1 MRLKVYSGPLGNL
14 REPPFDGDEMNL
26 HMPQDPEAESELKN
40 LAAVPYQI
48 ISPGNNAPII
58 GIYQDSMLGSY
69 RFTRENISFSHK
81 EAMNLL
87 MMFDRVNPAA
97 LTGGKSVNDRISNFE
112 VMSQILPPLSIKVKN
127 KQFDGEKEN
136 IAESNNVVEIKDGHY
151 LRGQMDK
158 GILGSG
164 TKGLIH
170 RVCNSFGNMASAKF
184 IDDLQN
190 IVTEYMKQSSF
201 SVGIS
206 DLITS
211 ATTNAKIISIITD
224 KKTDVKKLIDQVQ
237 VGIFENNSGKTN
249 EEEFETKINNIL
261 GKAQSEAGR
270 EALKNLSK
278 DNRFV
283 IMFNAGS
290 KGTEINIQQM
300 TACLG
305 QQNVDGKRIPYG
317 FEHRTLPHYTKYD
330 DSPVARGFVESS
342 YINGLSP
349 QEVFFHAMGGR
360 IGLIDTAVKSV
371 VSNTPIIII
380 ENGEPR
386 YVEIGKWIDNQL
398 DNCAT
403 PEDIQHFTERRME
416 LLNTANIYI
425 PTTDENG
432 IVTWGE
438 VTAVTRHDPGTEL
451 YEIKTSGGRSVIVT
465 ESKSLLIW
473 NSVAKKL
480 VETLT
485 PEIKVGDCVPV
496 TAELCEPPIIKES
509 IDMSVYLPKTKYI
522 YGTEFNTAIQ
532 MMEHAMEERSKIPDG
547 WWEENN
553 GLNFVLPYVK
563 KASLQRTLI
572 RSNTDNIKSGF
583 IYPYHAAR
591 KGTSISDHFELNE
604 ENGIFIGLFLAEGNA
619 FRNTVTITNM
629 NDDIIAFMKNWFEK
643 KNICSTERRRIN
655 KIGGT
660 TRTITGNSSILATF
674 ITKLVGSGAAN
685 KYVPTEAFIA
695 PRAFV
700 KGLLNGYYSGD
711 GTIGKNSVEV
721 GSASSRL
728 IEGISMLCSRFGI
741 FGKVFK
747 TQLKSNNLGT
757 QNIKPTYRLSIRA
770 QWGQKFAETISLID
784 DKKMKKM
791 SGIKW
796 NTNHRNF
803 ETYNDIVLD
812 KIVEINIVGVE
823 KYPKVYDLTIP
834 STLNFGLANG
844 LQVRDTSTTGYIQR
858 RLIKGMEDL
867 MVNYDMTVRS
877 SKGKVVQFSYG
888 DDGID
893 TIKVENQE
901 IPIVEMTMQD
911 IYAHFNVPE
920 DDKGKSKALSGMF
933 VKSALTRQK
942 KQEAE
947 LNEKCKK
954 YTDYMIE
961 NRSKIIKNIFNY
973 KSDKVVRLPVA
984 FMHIIQNVMGQQ
996 NVNPNSLVDI
1006 TMLEAFDLIEETF
1019 DNLLKIQYAKPTEL
1033 FRVMY
1038 FYYLSP
1044 KDLLLN
1050 KRFNK
1055 KALDI
1060 LMQTIVLDYKR
1071 SIVAPGEMVGMIAAQ
1086 SIGEPTTQMSQP
1098 FCEHIRCAKINKN
1111 TKMISM
1117 VSGPIGELCDAV
1129 IEANPDYT
1137 FNTGHVDSVETLLD
1151 TLEDEYYIIGVDA
1164 QEKTHWN
1171 KISHVSRHPVNG
1183 NLMTCTT
1190 KSGRK
1195 VTTTLSHSHLV
1206 RDNQTVV
1213 PIVGADLK
1221 EGMRIPVAKHID
1233 NTFVNEF
1240 VKIGSQDCKLD
1251 YLFGWFV
1258 GAYLAEGNVT
1268 KYSVCITNISEHF
1281 INQTK
1286 QFAARFDKTCNVNKR
1301 QGEYGPSTQTSFS
1314 CKHVAELLLSTCG
1327 TGSFVKIV
1335 PNFAFL
1341 APLEF
1346 KAGLIQAYMDGDGN
1360 FQSDE
1365 KHHQIRCCSRSKQL
1379 SKDMALMLNYFDI
1392 FASIKENFVR
1402 GSPIYNLSISAKY
1415 AKQYEDKIGSLV
1427 HADKLMNLVKYCER
1441 TDAINLSDEIDKITG
1456 LGEIIAKCG
1465 KVLKLPGQSRNY
1477 GRWAKKESIGRR
1489 TLEKYIEVFETSEN
1503 VELISEELRILKQA
1517 ASSGVIW
1524 DEIVNIEIIVP
1535 DQSEYVYDFTVPA
1548 NQTFMTDYGVIVHNT
1563 LNSVTYETEIIV
1575 RDREGRIKK
1584 TQIGDFIENKIK
1596 VATKTEY
1603 YKDKDTTYSEV
1614 DDYYEIPSCTE
1625 DGEMLWKRIEAV
1637 TKHPVINTDGTNVML
1652 KITTKEQREVI
1663 VTKAKGIL
1671 KLVNGKIIGITG
1683 EELNVGDYLP
1693 VSKMQVDFA
1702 ETKELDLRTI
1712 LSPTEYIYSSE
1723 IEKAKAV
1730 MTEHHWWSKHQGS
1743 TFTLPYKRSDTFVAK
1758 VSEKLRPGCKTK
1770 TTFAPGCVYM
1780 LQSNFNDYQIPE
1792 NLPLDYNLGYLVG
1805 AYAAEGCMNRFQV
1818 SIANNVNSYFAP
1830 ILEFCEKH
1838 HLTTKIYKVE
1848 DKNQKGWTSQDIRIY
1863 STVLCRLLE
1872 HFCGK
1877 LSHNKFV
1884 SNEIIFSNKE
1894 CLLGFMDAYIGGD
1907 GCVNT
1912 NSKQIGHSP
1921 DISMASVSKE
1931 LLMDVQQILNILGV
1945 YSKIYKPKKMETNN
1959 RGSKDIKQIYQL
1971 FVRNKQSQKLASMLN
1986 IKLDYKQENLKKILA
2001 HDFKYEYCHSDTMV
2015 PNEIDGQIVMIPR
2028 DKMTNCFDTYFDKVI
2043 SIEEVSN
2050 TTNYAYDLTIS
2061 DTRNFNIYNGL
2072 ANRDTFHFAGVAS
2085 KSNVTRG
2092 VPRIEEILSLSASLK
2107 NPSLTVYLKPEEE
2120 TDRDKASTIQYM
2132 LEHTRLEE
2140 IVKSIEICFD
2150 PDDLNTLIDEDKN
2163 TMAQYREFETM
2174 VAECLNSPVEEEQG
2188 DKSKWIIRIIMD
2200 PEVMLEKNIT
2210 MDDVNFTL
2218 NNTYKDEIS
2227 CVYSDY
2233 NADKLVFRIRM
2244 KNIIDN
2250 AKSRSQ
2256 KKAKL
2261 NPLDQSDQIYIL
2273 KNFQDTLLNNIVLR
2287 GVKNINKVILRKI
2300 KDNLVE
2306 KAGAYIKKD
2315 IWVLDTIGTNMLDV
2329 LGLDYIDPNR
2339 TFSNDIIEIYH
2350 VLGMEAARFAL
2361 YNELAEVLEF
2371 DGAYVN
2377 AHHMALLCD
2386 RMTFNYK
2393 MVSIFRHG
2401 INNDDIGP
2409 IAKASFEETPEM
2421 FLKAA
2426 RHAELDT
2433 MRGISANVM
2442 CGQEGLYG
2450 TASFQVVLDINE
2462 MINLDEKYKYECK
2475 ADEDIIEESLFA
2487 GLSEKEEVCSKRQ
2500 LEIDTNVSNLKM
2512 EEMGNDNDYDP
2523 FA

>member
-1 MRLKVYSGPLGNL
+1 
-14 REPPFDGDEMNL
+14 MNL
-26 HMPQDPEAESELKN
+26 HMAQDPEAESELRN

-69 RFTRENISFSHK
+69 RFTRENINFTHK

-87 MMFDRVNPAA
+87 MMFDRVNPIA
-97 LTGGKSVNDRISNFE
+97 LTGGKSSNDRVSNFE
-112 VMSQILPPLSIKVKN
+112 VLSQILPPLSIKVKN

-136 IAESNNVVEIKDGHY
+136 IGESNNVIEIKDGRY

-211 ATTNAKIISIITD
+211 ANTNAKIISIITD
-224 KKTDVKKLIDQVQ
+224 KKADVKKLIDQVQ
-237 VGIFENNSGKTN
+237 VGVFENSSGKTN
-249 EEEFETKINNIL
+249 EEEFETKINNLL

-371 VSNTPIIII
+371 VSNTPIVII
-380 ENGEPR
+380 ENGEPK

-438 VTAVTRHDPGTEL
+438 VTAVTRHDPGTAL
-451 YEIKTSGGRSVIVT
+451 YEIKTIGGRSVIVT

-473 NSVAKKL
+473 NPETKKL

-485 PEIKVGDCVPV
+485 PEIIVGDCVPV

-509 IDMSVYLPKTKYI
+509 IDMSVYLSKTKYVF
-522 YGTEFNTAIQ
+522 GTEFNTAIQ
-532 MMEHAMEERSKIPDG
+532 MMEHEMEERVKIPAG
-547 WWEENN
+547 WWDENN
-553 GLNFVLPYVK
+553 GLNFVLPYSK

-572 RSNTDNIKSGF
+572 RSNVNNIKSGF

-591 KGTSISDHFELNE
+591 KETYISEQFELNE

-619 FRNTVTITNM
+619 YKNTVTITNL
-629 NDDIIAFMKNWFEK
+629 DDNIIAFMKNWFD
-643 KNICSTERRRIN
+643 KNGICSTEQTRIN

-660 TRTITGNSSILATF
+660 TRTIRGNSSILSTF
-674 ITKLVGSGAAN
+674 ITNLVGSGAAN

-711 GTIGKNSVEV
+711 GTISKNSVDV

-728 IEGISMLCSRFGI
+728 IEGIAMLCSRFGI

-747 TQLKSNNLGT
+747 TQMKSNNLGT
-757 QNIKPTYRLSIRA
+757 KNIKPTYRLSIRA
-770 QWGQKFAETISLID
+770 QWGRKFAETISLID

-901 IPIVEMTMQD
+901 IPIVDMTIQD

-942 KQEAE
+942 KQEE
-947 LNEKCKK
+947 QINERCKK

-961 NRSKIIKNIFNY
+961 NRGKIIKNIFNF
-973 KSDKVVRLPVA
+973 KSDKVVHLPVA

-1006 TMLEAFDLIEETF
+1006 TMLEAFEVIEETF
-1019 DNLLKIQYAKPTEL
+1019 DSLLKIRYAQPTEL

-1060 LMQTIVLDYKR
+1060 LLQTIVLDYKR

-1086 SIGEPTTQMSQP
+1086 SIGEPTTQMCQRY
-1098 FCEHIRCAKINKN
+1098 CERIRCAKINKN

-1117 VSGPIGELCDAV
+1117 VSGPIGELCDGL

-1151 TLEDEYYIIGVDA
+1151 ALEDEYYIIGVDG

-1183 NLMTCTT
+1183 NMMKIVT
-1190 KSGRK
+1190 KTGR
-1195 VTTTLSHSHLV
+1195 VVHTTTSHSHLI
-1206 RDNQTVV
+1206 RKNQTVV
-1213 PIVGADLK
+1213 PITGADLK

-1240 VKIGSQDCKLD
+1240 VTIGSQDYKLD

-1258 GAYLAEGNVT
+1258 GAYLAEGHLT
-1268 KYSVCITNISEHF
+1268 KKTGSQDVKGTINITNISEHF
-1281 INQTK
+1281 IDQTK
-1286 QFAARFDKTCNVNKR
+1286 QFAARFGKECRLNTTP
-1301 QGEYGPSTQTSFS
+1301 GEYGPGTTTIFT
-1314 CKHVAELLLSTCG
+1314 CKILADLLLSSCNN
-1327 TGSFVKIV
+1327 GSFVKHL
-1335 PNFAFL
+1335 PDFAFL

-1360 FQSDE
+1360 FQSDD

-1379 SKDMALMLNYFDI
+1379 AKDIALMLNYFDM
-1392 FASIKENFVR
+1392 FATINENFVR
-1402 GSPIYNLSISAKY
+1402 GSIMYNLAIPAKY

-1427 HADKLMNLVKYCER
+1427 HTDKLMNLVKYCER
-1441 TDAINLSDEIDKITG
+1441 TDVHSLSDDIDKITG
-1456 LGEIIAKCG
+1456 LGEIVAKCG

-1477 GRWAKKESIGRR
+1477 GRWAKKDSIGRR
-1489 TLEKYIEVFETSEN
+1489 TLEKYIEIFETSEN
-1503 VELISEELRILKQA
+1503 AGLIAEELQILKQA
-1517 ASSGVIW
+1517 TSSGVIW
-1524 DEIVNIEIIVP
+1524 DEIVNIEIYNLDP
-1535 DQSEYVYDFTVPA
+1535 SEYVYDFTVPA

-1563 LNSVTYETEIIV
+1563 LN
-1575 RDREGRIKK
+1575 
-1584 TQIGDFIENKIK
+1584 
-1596 VATKTEY
+1596 
-1603 YKDKDTTYSEV
+1603 
-1614 DDYYEIPSCTE
+1614 
-1625 DGEMLWKRIEAV
+1625 
-1637 TKHPVINTDGTNVML
+1637 
-1652 KITTKEQREVI
+1652 
-1663 VTKAKGIL
+1663 
-1671 KLVNGKIIGITG
+1671 
-1683 EELNVGDYLP
+1683 
-1693 VSKMQVDFA
+1693 
-1702 ETKELDLRTI
+1702 
-1712 LSPTEYIYSSE
+1712 
-1723 IEKAKAV
+1723 
-1730 MTEHHWWSKHQGS
+1730 
-1743 TFTLPYKRSDTFVAK
+1743 
-1758 VSEKLRPGCKTK
+1758 
-1770 TTFAPGCVYM
+1770 
-1780 LQSNFNDYQIPE
+1780 
-1792 NLPLDYNLGYLVG
+1792 
-1805 AYAAEGCMNRFQV
+1805 
-1818 SIANNVNSYFAP
+1818 
-1830 ILEFCEKH
+1830 
-1838 HLTTKIYKVE
+1838 
-1848 DKNQKGWTSQDIRIY
+1848 
-1863 STVLCRLLE
+1863 
-1872 HFCGK
+1872 
-1877 LSHNKFV
+1877 
-1884 SNEIIFSNKE
+1884 
-1894 CLLGFMDAYIGGD
+1894 
-1907 GCVNT
+1907 
-1912 NSKQIGHSP
+1912 
-1921 DISMASVSKE
+1921 
-1931 LLMDVQQILNILGV
+1931 
-1945 YSKIYKPKKMETNN
+1945 
-1959 RGSKDIKQIYQL
+1959 
-1971 FVRNKQSQKLASMLN
+1971 
-1986 IKLDYKQENLKKILA
+1986 
-2001 HDFKYEYCHSDTMV
+2001 
-2015 PNEIDGQIVMIPR
+2015 
-2028 DKMTNCFDTYFDKVI
+2028 
-2043 SIEEVSN
+2043 
-2050 TTNYAYDLTIS
+2050 
-2061 DTRNFNIYNGL
+2061 
-2072 ANRDTFHFAGVAS
+2072 TFHFAGIAS

-2107 NPSLTVYLKPEEE
+2107 NPSLTVFLKPEDE
-2120 TDRDKASTIQYM
+2120 TDRDKASTVQYM

-2150 PDDLNTLIDEDKN
+2150 PDDLNTMIDEDKN
-2163 TMAQYREFETM
+2163 TMSQFREFETM
-2174 VAECLNSPVEEEQG
+2174 VAECMNTAVVDDSAE
-2188 DKSKWIIRIIMD
+2188 KSKWIIRIIMD
-2200 PEVMLEKNIT
+2200 AEVMLEKNIT
-2210 MDDVNFTL
+2210 MDDINFTL
-2218 NNTYKDEIS
+2218 NNVYKEEIS

-2306 KAGAYIKKD
+2306 KSGAYIKKD

-2339 TFSNDIIEIYH
+2339 TYSNDIIEIFN
-2350 VLGMEAARFAL
+2350 VLGMEAARSAI

-2377 AHHMALLCD
+2377 AHHMTLLCD
-2386 RMTFNYK
+2386 RITFNYK

-2450 TASFQVVLDINE
+2450 TAAFQVVLDLNE
-2462 MINLDEKYKYECK
+2462 MINLEENYKYEYK
-2475 ADEDIIEESLFA
+2475 STEDIIDETLFA
-2487 GLSEKEEVCSKRQ
+2487 GLGEKEEICSKRQ
-2500 LEIDTNVSNLKM
+2500 LEIETNVSNLKM
-2512 EEMGNDNDYDP
+2512 EEMGKDNDYDP